1 MIGITTLEGSIRI
14 SPTGN
19 VGIDETETLQKA
31 LEEAFGAGGGVE
43 VDLSA
48 CRSLSSSAIGALI
61 ACHNSLRSRGTRLK
75 VSGATEDM
83 RKLLRMMGLDRHFE
97 LA

>member
-1 MIGITTLEGSIRI
+1 MIGKTALEGFIRI

-19 VGIDETETLQKA
+19 VGIDESESLQKL
-31 LEEAFGAGGGVE
+31 LEEAVRAGGGVE
-43 VDLSA
+43 VDLGD

-61 ACHNSLRSRGTRLK
+61 ACHNSLRTRGARLR
-75 VSGATEDM
+75 VVGATEDM

-97 LA
+97 LT

>member
-1 MIGITTLEGSIRI
+1 MIGKTALEGSIRI

-19 VGIDETETLQKA
+19 VGIDESESLQKA
-31 LEEAFGAGGGVE
+31 LNDAVHAGGGVE
-43 VDLSA
+43 VDLED

-61 ACHNSLRSRGTRLK
+61 ACHNALRARGGRLK
-75 VSGATEDM
+75 VAGATEDM

-97 LA
+97 LV